1 MARKSSMSL
10 ISGVP
15 VSAISSG
22 RAVRD
27 RIRSETCR
35 TCCERWEVLMIMMP
49 RKSRL
54 IDRSEVVRLSQ
65 NSITGRKT
73 SSTVSGC
80 SSISRS
86 CGRNPSASPEE
97 EQQQRGGHP
106 HPWREHGAG
115 EDHGTERHDGFESV
129 HGNS

>member
-1 MARKSSMSL
+1 MPSACAVPATAKAVATTSS
-10 ISGVP
+10 
-15 VSAISSG
+15 
-22 RAVRD
+22 
-27 RIRSETCR
+27 
-35 TCCERWEVLMIMMP
+35 VLMIMMP

-86 CGRNPSASPEE
+86 CGRSPSASPEE